1 VIETGERAL
10 VFVRRADGML
20 HPREV
25 VVGRTSGQLTQILEG
40 VSPGEQVVSSAAF
53 LVDAESN
60 LGTMTQAHEGHE
72 R

>member
-1 VIETGERAL
+1 
-10 VFVRRADGML
+10 
-20 HPREV
+20 
-25 VVGRTSGQLTQILEG
+25 VGRTSGQFTQILAG
-40 VSPGEQVVSSAAF
+40 LVTGERVVSSAAF